1 VAYWHKPSI
10 SSLLRYYASSIVK
23 AFDPYTRPILF
34 RRGRRPDPTG
44 SLAVLKDTWTS
55 TLESREGVV
64 EYLRELRERFKSAD
78 QYASSHADEKQTQYA
93 TRYNLCSQDK
103 VFNVGDTSSSLGQL
117 QHVNNIGACVAVN
130 SV

>member
-1 VAYWHKPSI
+1 
-10 SSLLRYYASSIVK
+10 
-23 AFDPYTRPILF
+23 
-34 RRGRRPDPTG
+34 
-44 SLAVLKDTWTS
+44 VLKDTWTS